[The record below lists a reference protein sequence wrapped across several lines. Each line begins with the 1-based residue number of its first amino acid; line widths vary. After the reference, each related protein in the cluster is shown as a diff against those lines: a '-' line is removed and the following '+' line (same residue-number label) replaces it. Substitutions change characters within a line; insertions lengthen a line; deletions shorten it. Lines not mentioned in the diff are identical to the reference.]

1 MNETGHRWHITTLR
15 VIPSHTRS
23 PFSHDSTLHNIAT
36 GMTAN
41 NNVNV
46 DIAKS
51 IGNSI
56 LESMT
61 GHSPQVNTFRKSNIA
76 VTQGTKSTINVD
88 GDIMNADPL

>member
-1 MNETGHRWHITTLR
+1 MDGISQLSEFL
-15 VIPSHTRS
+15 HTRS
-23 PFSHDSTLHNIAT
+23 PFSHDATLHNIAT
-36 GMTAN
+36 GVTAN

-61 GHSPQVNTFRKSNIA
+61 GHSPEDNTFRKSNIA
-76 VTQGTKSTINVD
+76 VTQGAKSSINVD
-88 GDIMNADPL
+88 GDIVNVDPL